1 MSEIMLD
8 KSGYGGYDSIALVRF
23 RMKDIYEVLTQKRRE
38 ATQLQREIEALEL
51 AGRLLQ
57 GDKPTA
63 NQQEGSTPQKVT
75 AILQAEGKPL
85 HVSQI
90 ATELKNKF
98 KTSVKK
104 NNLSVLLY
112 RYAQRGSRFY
122 KVKDKPNTYGLI
134 EWQAKVV
141 SMA

>member
-1 MSEIMLD
+1 MGEILLD
-8 KSGYGGYDSIALVRF
+8 NSGYGGYDSLAFVRF

-57 GDKPTA
+57 GEKPTA
-63 NQQEGSTPQKVT
+63 NQQEGSIPQKVA

-85 HVSQI
+85 HVSEI
-90 ATELKNKF
+90 ISRLKSKF
-98 KTSVKK
+98 KTTVKK
-104 NNLSVLLY
+104 NNLGVLLY

-122 KVKDKPNTYGLI
+122 KVQDKPNTYG
-134 EWQAKVV
+134 
-141 SMA
+141 